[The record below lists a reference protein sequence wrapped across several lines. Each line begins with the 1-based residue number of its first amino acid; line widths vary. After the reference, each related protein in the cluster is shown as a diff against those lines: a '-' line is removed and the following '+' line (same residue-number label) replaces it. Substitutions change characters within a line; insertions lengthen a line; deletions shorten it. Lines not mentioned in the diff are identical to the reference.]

1 LLKIEKS
8 LLGRM
13 MCITGTNHAA
23 THNRSPVSK
32 GDCPMKRWI
41 QSLVTLIA
49 ASFAAAAPAPA
60 ARADEMADW
69 MAEMRRQNDEFNRQA
84 QEDREAMDRFNREA
98 QEAREA
104 MDKFNREAQAERDA
118 RDNWNREVQEWR
130 VNEQK
135 QKEWDDWRDR
145 LVGSP
150 QTGSPA
156 AGPKST
162 PPKAPA
168 ARPAPAPQ
176 VRPIVPAVRR
186 QRLVYQ
192 NPAAFRRMVRQNQAR
207 VRRQIMQTRQQMM
220 QARQNFPN

>member
-1 LLKIEKS
+1 
-8 LLGRM
+8 M
-13 MCITGTNHAA
+13 MCNTDFCQTATQKTNL
-23 THNRSPVSK
+23 VSK
-32 GDCPMKRWI
+32 GACPMNRWI
-41 QSLVTLIA
+41 RPMITLLA
-49 ASFAAAAPAPA
+49 ASVAAAGP

-135 QKEWDDWRDR
+135 QKEWDEWRQR
-145 LVGSP
+145 L
-150 QTGSPA
+150 TGSPEANSPA
-156 AGPKST
+156 ARPKPA

-168 ARPAPAPQ
+168 ARPAPVPQ
-176 VRPIVPAVRR
+176 VRPSVPAVAR
-186 QRLVYQ
+186 QRLVFQ

-207 VRRQIMQTRQQMM
+207 VRQQIMQMRQQMM
-220 QARQNFPN
+220 QARQVFRN